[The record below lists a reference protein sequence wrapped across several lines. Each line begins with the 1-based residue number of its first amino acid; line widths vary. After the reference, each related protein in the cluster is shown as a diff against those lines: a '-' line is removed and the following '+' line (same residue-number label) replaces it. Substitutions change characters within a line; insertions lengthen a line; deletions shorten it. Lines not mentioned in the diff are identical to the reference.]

1 MYIHILFV
9 RPYLIVIGPIFIEN
23 PKLAKFCHKLLPSV
37 SLNGNIFLQKNKI
50 KLPAPH
56 SPFNIF

>member
-37 SLNGNIFLQKNKI
+37 SLNGNIFLQKI
-50 KLPAPH
+50 K
-56 SPFNIF
+56 